1 MVYYRWP
8 FKQIIEG
15 LMATITPFYRSAN
28 KDFTLVNGDCV
39 SVLEAFDFKFDMIF
53 ADPPYFLSNGGIS
66 VSSGKVVC
74 VDKGEWDKAPSAEYI
89 DEFNRR
95 WLSACKDKLKDNG
108 TIWISGTHHNIF
120 SVADQLSELGFKI
133 LNVVT
138 WNKTDP
144 PDNVSHRVFKH
155 SAEYII
161 WAKKSKRA
169 QHRYN
174 YELMRQLND
183 GKQMTDVWRM
193 PAVAKWEKSCGKHP
207 TQKPL
212 SLLAR
217 ISMASTKEDDWVL
230 DPFNGSGTT
239 GVAASLLGRKF
250 LGIDMERSY
259 LELASMRREE
269 LENEEVR
276 QAYKEMVLVDFNGAI
291 QAEKPHHVLVGR
303 ICSEEQWEWFEK
315 SHTYTLP
322 ISKILSMPKLLGAEY
337 VLAFLGKDSKRAQLC
352 RISSVKPQVKTREQV
367 TEMASHTSD
376 YKPTRDRTYWL
387 IHLEKPLDELKGKVF
402 NKSLLLNMQEQRG
415 AYWIK
420 KYEEAI
426 KAFK

>member
-1 MVYYRWP
+1 
-8 FKQIIEG
+8 
-15 LMATITPFYRSAN
+15 MATITPFYRSAN

-74 VDKGEWDKAPSAEYI
+74 VDKGGWDKAPSADYI

-95 WLSACKDKLKDNG
+95 WLTACKDKLKDNG

-212 SLLAR
+212 SLLSR
-217 ISMASTKEDDWVL
+217 IIMASTKEGDWVL

-239 GVAASLLGRKF
+239 GVAASLLGRKY
-250 LGIDMERSY
+250 LGVDMDPGY
-259 LELASMRREE
+259 LELASKRREE

-291 QAEKPHHVLVGR
+291 QAEQPHHVLVGR
-303 ICSEEQWEWFEK
+303 IGSEKQWEWFEK

-367 TEMASHTSD
+367 EEMASHTSD
-376 YKPTRDRTYWL
+376 YKPTRDKTYWL

-426 KAFK
+426 KAFE

>member
-1 MVYYRWP
+1 MS
-8 FKQIIEG
+8 
-15 LMATITPFYRSAN
+15 TITPYYRSTN
-28 KDFTLVNGDCV
+28 KDFTLVEGDCV

-74 VDKGEWDKAPSAEYI
+74 VDKGKWDKAPSQEFI
-89 DEFNRR
+89 DEFNYR
-95 WLSACKDKLKDNG
+95 WLTVCKDKLKDNG

-183 GKQMTDVWRM
+183 GKQMTDVWRI

-217 ISMASTKEDDWVL
+217 IIMASTKEGDWVL

-250 LGIDMERSY
+250 LGIDMEESY
-259 LELASMRREE
+259 LELASKRRWTS
-269 LENEEVR
+269 
-276 QAYKEMVLVDFNGAI
+276 MVPF
-291 QAEKPHHVLVGR
+291 KPNNL
-303 ICSEEQWEWFEK
+303 IMC
-315 SHTYTLP
+315 
-322 ISKILSMPKLLGAEY
+322 LLAG
-337 VLAFLGKDSKRAQLC
+337 
-352 RISSVKPQVKTREQV
+352 
-367 TEMASHTSD
+367 
-376 YKPTRDRTYWL
+376 
-387 IHLEKPLDELKGKVF
+387 
-402 NKSLLLNMQEQRG
+402 
-415 AYWIK
+415 
-420 KYEEAI
+420 
-426 KAFK
+426 

>member
-1 MVYYRWP
+1 MV
-8 FKQIIEG
+8 KVE
-15 LMATITPFYRSAN
+15 TFYKSQN

-39 SVLEAFDFKFDMIF
+39 SVLESFDFKFDMIF

-66 VSSGKVVC
+66 VSRGKVVC

-95 WLSACKDKLKDNG
+95 WLTACKDKLKENG

-212 SLLAR
+212 SLLSR
-217 ISMASTKEDDWVL
+217 IIMASTKEGDWVL

-239 GVAASLLGRKF
+239 GIAASLLGRKY
-250 LGIDMERSY
+250 LGIDMDSGY
-259 LELASMRREE
+259 LELASKRREE

-291 QAEKPHHVLVGR
+291 QAEQPHHVLVGR
-303 ICSEEQWEWFEK
+303 IGSEEQWEWFEK
-315 SHTYTLP
+315 AHTYILP

-337 VLAFLGKDSKRAQLC
+337 VLAFLGKDPKRAQLC

-387 IHLEKPLDELKGKVF
+387 IHLEKPICELNGKVF
-402 NKSLLLNMQEQRG
+402 NKSLLLNRQEERG

-420 KYEEAI
+420 KYEDVIEA
-426 KAFK
+426 FE

>member
-1 MVYYRWP
+1 
-8 FKQIIEG
+8 
-15 LMATITPFYRSAN
+15 MATITPFYRSAN

-74 VDKGEWDKAPSAEYI
+74 VDKGGWDKAPSAEYI

-95 WLSACKDKLKDNG
+95 WLTACKDKLKDNG

-212 SLLAR
+212 SLLSR
-217 ISMASTKEDDWVL
+217 IIMASTKEGDWVL

-239 GVAASLLGRKF
+239 GVAASLLGRKY
-250 LGIDMERSY
+250 LGIDMDSGY
-259 LELASMRREE
+259 LELASKRREE

-291 QAEKPHHVLVGR
+291 QAEQPHHVLVGR
-303 ICSEEQWEWFEK
+303 IGSEEQWEWFEK
-315 SHTYTLP
+315 AHTYILP
-322 ISKILSMPKLLGAEY
+322 ISKILSMPKLLGVEY
-337 VLAFLGKDSKRAQLC
+337 VLAFLGKDPKRAQLC

-387 IHLEKPLDELKGKVF
+387 IHLEKPICELNGKVF
-402 NKSLLLNMQEQRG
+402 NKSLLLNRQEERG

-420 KYEEAI
+420 KYEDVIEA
-426 KAFK
+426 FE

>member
-1 MVYYRWP
+1 MSLIV
-8 FKQIIEG
+8 
-15 LMATITPFYRSAN
+15 PFYKSPN

-39 SVLEAFDFKFDMIF
+39 SVLESFDFKFDMIF

-66 VSSGKVVC
+66 VQSGKVVC
-74 VDKGEWDKAPSAEYI
+74 VDKGNWDKAPSAEFI
-89 DEFNRR
+89 DEFNRK
-95 WLSACKDKLKDNG
+95 WLAVCKEKLKDNG

-212 SLLAR
+212 SLLVR
-217 ISMASTKEDDWVL
+217 IIMASTKEGDWVL

-239 GVAASLLGRKF
+239 GVAASLLDRKF
-250 LGIDMERSY
+250 LGIDMEKAY
-259 LELASMRREE
+259 LELASKRREE

-291 QAEKPHHVLVGR
+291 QAEQPHHVLVGR
-303 ICSEEQWEWFEK
+303 IGSEEQWEWFEK
-315 SHTYTLP
+315 SHNYTLP

-352 RISSVKPQVKTREQV
+352 RISSVKPQMKTCEQV
-367 TEMASHTSD
+367 MEMASHTSD

-420 KYEEAI
+420 KYEEVI
-426 KAFK
+426 KAFE

>member
-1 MVYYRWP
+1 
-8 FKQIIEG
+8 
-15 LMATITPFYRSAN
+15 MATITPFYRSAN

-74 VDKGEWDKAPSAEYI
+74 VDKGGWDKAPTAEYI

-212 SLLAR
+212 SLLSR
-217 ISMASTKEDDWVL
+217 IIMASTKEGDWVL

-239 GVAASLLGRKF
+239 GVAASLLGRKY
-250 LGIDMERSY
+250 LGIDMDSGY
-259 LELASMRREE
+259 LELASKRREE

-291 QAEKPHHVLVGR
+291 QAEQPHHVLVGR
-303 ICSEEQWEWFEK
+303 IGSEEQWEWFEK
-315 SHTYTLP
+315 AHTYILP
-322 ISKILSMPKLLGAEY
+322 ISKILSMPKLLGVEY
-337 VLAFLGKDSKRAQLC
+337 VLAFLGKDPKRAQLC

-387 IHLEKPLDELKGKVF
+387 IHLEKPICELNGKVF
-402 NKSLLLNMQEQRG
+402 NKSLLLNRQEERG

-420 KYEEAI
+420 KYEDVIEA
-426 KAFK
+426 FE

>member
-1 MVYYRWP
+1 MNCIKINYKSR
-8 FKQIIEG
+8 
-15 LMATITPFYRSAN
+15 N
-28 KDFTLVNGDCV
+28 KDFTLVYGDCV

-74 VDKGEWDKAPSAEYI
+74 VDKGGWDKAPSAEYI
-89 DEFNRR
+89 DEYNHR
-95 WLSACKDKLKDNG
+95 WLTVCKDKLKDNG

-212 SLLAR
+212 SLLSR
-217 ISMASTKEDDWVL
+217 IIMASTKEGDWVL

-239 GVAASLLGRKF
+239 GVAASLLGRRY
-250 LGIDMERSY
+250 LGIDMDLRY
-259 LELASMRREE
+259 LEIASKRREE
-269 LENEEVR
+269 LENEEIR

-291 QAEKPHHVLVGR
+291 QAEQPHHVLVGR
-303 ICSEEQWEWFEK
+303 IGSEEQWEWFEK
-315 SHTYTLP
+315 SHNYTLP

-337 VLAFLGKDSKRAQLC
+337 VLAFLGKDSKRAHLC
-352 RISSVKPQVKTREQV
+352 RISSVKPQVKTCEQV

-420 KYEEAI
+420 KYEEVI
-426 KAFK
+426 KAFE

>member
-1 MVYYRWP
+1 MS
-8 FKQIIEG
+8 
-15 LMATITPFYRSAN
+15 TITPFYRSAN

-66 VSSGKVVC
+66 VSRGKVVC

-95 WLSACKDKLKDNG
+95 WLTACKDKLKDNG

-144 PDNVSHRVFKH
+144 PDNISHRVFKH

-161 WAKKSKRA
+161 WAKKSKWA

-212 SLLAR
+212 SLLSR
-217 ISMASTKEDDWVL
+217 IIMASTKEGDWVL

-239 GVAASLLGRKF
+239 GVAASLLGRKY
-250 LGIDMERSY
+250 LGVDMDLGY
-259 LELASMRREE
+259 LELASKRREE

-276 QAYKEMVLVDFNGAI
+276 LAYKEMVLVDFNGAI
-291 QAEKPHHVLVGR
+291 QTEQPHHVLVGR
-303 ICSEEQWEWFEK
+303 VGSEKQWEWFEK
-315 SHTYTLP
+315 SHIYTLP
-322 ISKILSMPKLLGAEY
+322 ISKVLSMPKLLGAEY
-337 VLAFLGKDSKRAQLC
+337 VLAFLGKGTKKAQLC

-367 TEMASHTSD
+367 EEMASHTSE

-402 NKSLLLNMQEQRG
+402 NKSHLLNIQEQRG

-420 KYEEAI
+420 KYEEVV
-426 KAFK
+426 KAFE

>member
-1 MVYYRWP
+1 
-8 FKQIIEG
+8 
-15 LMATITPFYRSAN
+15 MASITPFYKSAN
-28 KDFTLVNGDCV
+28 RDFTLVEGDCV
-39 SVLEAFDFKFDMIF
+39 SLLESFDFKFDMIF

-66 VSSGKVVC
+66 VSNGKVVC
-74 VDKGEWDKAPSAEYI
+74 VDKGNWDKAPTAEYI
-89 DEFNRR
+89 NEFNHK
-95 WLSACKDKLKDNG
+95 WLSVCKDKLKDNG

-120 SVADQLSELGFKI
+120 SVADQLSDLGFKI

-144 PDNVSHRVFKH
+144 PDNISHRVFKH

-212 SLLAR
+212 SLLSR
-217 ISMASTKEDDWVL
+217 IIMASTKEGEWIL

-250 LGIDMERSY
+250 LGIDMDSSY
-259 LELASMRREE
+259 LEVASKRREE
-269 LENEEVR
+269 LENGEVR

-291 QAEKPHHVLVGR
+291 QAEQPHHVLVGR
-303 ICSEEQWEWFEK
+303 IGSEEQWGWFEK
-315 SHTYTLP
+315 SHTYILP

-337 VLAFLGKDSKRAQLC
+337 VLAFLGKNSKKAQLC

-367 TEMASHTSD
+367 TEMASHISD
-376 YKPTRDRTYWL
+376 YKPTRDNTYWL
-387 IHLEKPLDELKGKVF
+387 IHLEKPLDEIRGKVF
-402 NKSLLLNMQEQRG
+402 NKSLLLNLQEERG

-420 KYEEAI
+420 KFEEVI
-426 KAFK
+426 KAFE

>member
-1 MVYYRWP
+1 
-8 FKQIIEG
+8 
-15 LMATITPFYRSAN
+15 
-28 KDFTLVNGDCV
+28 
-39 SVLEAFDFKFDMIF
+39 
-53 ADPPYFLSNGGIS
+53 
-66 VSSGKVVC
+66 
-74 VDKGEWDKAPSAEYI
+74 
-89 DEFNRR
+89 
-95 WLSACKDKLKDNG
+95 
-108 TIWISGTHHNIF
+108 
-120 SVADQLSELGFKI
+120 VADQLSELGFKI

-144 PDNVSHRVFKH
+144 PANVSHRVFKH
-155 SAEYII
+155 SAQYII

-212 SLLAR
+212 SLLSR
-217 ISMASTKEDDWVL
+217 IVMASTKEGDWVL

-239 GVAASLLGRKF
+239 GVAASLLGRKY
-250 LGIDMERSY
+250 LGIDMDSGF
-259 LELASMRREE
+259 LELASKRREE
-269 LENEEVR
+269 LENEEIR

-291 QAEKPHHVLVGR
+291 QAEQPHHVLVGR
-303 ICSEEQWEWFEK
+303 IGSEEQWEWFEK
-315 SHTYTLP
+315 THTYTLP

-367 TEMASHTSD
+367 EEMASHTSD

-387 IHLEKPLDELKGKVF
+387 IHLEKPLDEIKGKVF
-402 NKSLLLNMQEQRG
+402 NKSLLLDKQEQRG

-420 KYEEAI
+420 KYEEVI
-426 KAFK
+426 KAFE

>member
-1 MVYYRWP
+1 
-8 FKQIIEG
+8 
-15 LMATITPFYRSAN
+15 MATITPFYRSAN

-39 SVLEAFDFKFDMIF
+39 SVLESFDFKFDMIF

-74 VDKGEWDKAPSAEYI
+74 VDKGGWDKAPSADYI

-95 WLSACKDKLKDNG
+95 WLTVCKDKLKDNG

-212 SLLAR
+212 SLLSR
-217 ISMASTKEDDWVL
+217 IVMASTKEGDWVL

-239 GVAASLLGRKF
+239 GVAASLLGRKY
-250 LGIDMERSY
+250 LGIDMDSGF
-259 LELASMRREE
+259 LELASKRREE

-291 QAEKPHHVLVGR
+291 QAEQPHHVLVGR
-303 ICSEEQWEWFEK
+303 IGSEEQWEWFEK
-315 SHTYTLP
+315 AHTYILP

-337 VLAFLGKDSKRAQLC
+337 VLAFLGKDPKRAQLC

-387 IHLEKPLDELKGKVF
+387 IHLEKPICELNGKVF
-402 NKSLLLNMQEQRG
+402 NKSLLLNRQEERG

-420 KYEEAI
+420 KYEDVIEA
-426 KAFK
+426 FE

>member
-1 MVYYRWP
+1 MNCIKINYKSR
-8 FKQIIEG
+8 
-15 LMATITPFYRSAN
+15 N
-28 KDFTLVNGDCV
+28 KDFTLVYGDCV

-74 VDKGEWDKAPSAEYI
+74 VDKGGWDKAPSAEYI
-89 DEFNRR
+89 DEYNHR
-95 WLSACKDKLKDNG
+95 WLTVCKDKLKDNG

-212 SLLAR
+212 SLLSR
-217 ISMASTKEDDWVL
+217 IIMASTKEGDWVL

-239 GVAASLLGRKF
+239 GVAASLLGRRY
-250 LGIDMERSY
+250 LGIDMDLRY
-259 LELASMRREE
+259 LEIASKRREE
-269 LENEEVR
+269 LENEEIR

-291 QAEKPHHVLVGR
+291 QAEQPHHVLVGR
-303 ICSEEQWEWFEK
+303 IGSEEQWEWFEK
-315 SHTYTLP
+315 SHNYTLP
-322 ISKILSMPKLLGAEY
+322 ISKIMSMPKLLGAEY
-337 VLAFLGKDSKRAQLC
+337 VLAFLGKDSKRAHLC
-352 RISSVKPQVKTREQV
+352 RISSVKPQVKTCEQV

-420 KYEEAI
+420 KYEEVI
-426 KAFK
+426 KAFE

>member
-1 MVYYRWP
+1 
-8 FKQIIEG
+8 
-15 LMATITPFYRSAN
+15 MATITPFYRSAN
-28 KDFTLVNGDCV
+28 QDFTLVNGDCV
-39 SVLEAFDFKFDMIF
+39 SVLESFDFKFDMIF

-74 VDKGEWDKAPSAEYI
+74 VDKGGWDRAPSADYI

-95 WLSACKDKLKDNG
+95 WLTVCKDKLKDNG

-212 SLLAR
+212 SLLSR
-217 ISMASTKEDDWVL
+217 IIMASTKEGDWVL

-239 GVAASLLGRKF
+239 GVAASLLGRKY
-250 LGIDMERSY
+250 LGIDMDSGF
-259 LELASMRREE
+259 LELASKRREE

-291 QAEKPHHVLVGR
+291 QAEQPHHVLVGR
-303 ICSEEQWEWFEK
+303 IGSEEQWEWFEK
-315 SHTYTLP
+315 AHTYILP

-337 VLAFLGKDSKRAQLC
+337 VLAFLGKDPKRAQLC

-387 IHLEKPLDELKGKVF
+387 IHLEKPICELNGKVF
-402 NKSLLLNMQEQRG
+402 NKSLLLNRQEERG

-420 KYEEAI
+420 KYEDVIEA
-426 KAFK
+426 FE

>member
-1 MVYYRWP
+1 
-8 FKQIIEG
+8 
-15 LMATITPFYRSAN
+15 MATITPFYRSAN

-39 SVLEAFDFKFDMIF
+39 SVLDAFDFKFDMIF

-74 VDKGEWDKAPSAEYI
+74 VDKGGWDRAPSADYI

-95 WLSACKDKLKDNG
+95 WLTVCKDKLKDNG

-212 SLLAR
+212 SLLSR
-217 ISMASTKEDDWVL
+217 IIMASTKEGDWVL

-239 GVAASLLGRKF
+239 GVAASLLGRKY
-250 LGIDMERSY
+250 LGIDMDSGF
-259 LELASMRREE
+259 LELASKRREE

-291 QAEKPHHVLVGR
+291 QAEQPHHVLVGR
-303 ICSEEQWEWFEK
+303 IGSEEQWEWFEK
-315 SHTYTLP
+315 AHTYILP

-337 VLAFLGKDSKRAQLC
+337 VLAFLGKDPKRAQLC

-387 IHLEKPLDELKGKVF
+387 IHLEKPICELNGKVF
-402 NKSLLLNMQEQRG
+402 TKSLLLNRQEERG

-420 KYEEAI
+420 KYEDVIEA
-426 KAFK
+426 FE

>member
-1 MVYYRWP
+1 MS
-8 FKQIIEG
+8 
-15 LMATITPFYRSAN
+15 TITPYYRSPN

-39 SVLEAFDFKFDMIF
+39 SVLESFDFKFDMIF

-66 VSSGKVVC
+66 VQSGKVVC
-74 VDKGEWDKAPSAEYI
+74 VDKGNWDKAPSAEFI
-89 DEFNRR
+89 DEFNRK
-95 WLSACKDKLKDNG
+95 WLAVCKEKLKDNG

-212 SLLAR
+212 SLLVR
-217 ISMASTKEDDWVL
+217 IIMASTKEGDWVL

-239 GVAASLLGRKF
+239 GVAASLLDRKF
-250 LGIDMERSY
+250 LGIDMEKAY
-259 LELASMRREE
+259 LELASKRREE

-276 QAYKEMVLVDFNGAI
+276 QAYKEMVSVDFNGAI
-291 QAEKPHHVLVGR
+291 QAEQPHHVLVGR
-303 ICSEEQWEWFEK
+303 IGSEEQWEWFEK
-315 SHTYTLP
+315 SHNYTLP

-352 RISSVKPQVKTREQV
+352 RISSVKPQMKTCEQV
-367 TEMASHTSD
+367 MEMASHTSD

-420 KYEEAI
+420 KYEEVI
-426 KAFK
+426 KAFE

>member
-1 MVYYRWP
+1 MR
-8 FKQIIEG
+8 
-15 LMATITPFYRSAN
+15 N
-28 KDFTLVNGDCV
+28 KISPIYKSSNNDFTLVIGDCV
-39 SVLEAFDFKFDMIF
+39 SILESFNFKFDMIF

-74 VDKGEWDKAPSAEYI
+74 VDKGNWDKAPSQGYI
-89 DEFNRR
+89 DEFNYK
-95 WLSACKDKLKDNG
+95 WLSACKDKLKDDG

-120 SVADQLSELGFKI
+120 SVAAQLSDLGFKI

-144 PDNVSHRVFKH
+144 PDNISHRVFKH

-169 QHRYN
+169 YHRYN

-183 GKQMTDVWRM
+183 GRQMTDVWRM

-217 ISMASTKEDDWVL
+217 IIMASTKEGDWIL

-239 GVAASLLGRKF
+239 GVAASLLGRRY
-250 LGIDMERSY
+250 LGIDMDKSY
-259 LELASMRREE
+259 LELASKRREE
-269 LENEEVR
+269 LENADVR

-303 ICSEEQWEWFEK
+303 IGSEEQWEWFEK
-315 SHTYTLP
+315 THTYILP
-322 ISKILSMPKLLGAEY
+322 ISKILSMPKLLGTEY
-337 VLAFLGKDSKRAQLC
+337 VLAFLGKDSKKAQLC
-352 RISSVKPQVKTREQV
+352 RISSLKPQVKTREQV
-367 TEMASHTSD
+367 AEMASHTSD
-376 YKPTRDRTYWL
+376 YKPTRDNTYWL
-387 IHLEKPLDELKGKVF
+387 IHLEKPLEETKDKVF
-402 NKSLLLNMQEQRG
+402 NKSLLLSINEQRG

-420 KYEEAI
+420 KYEEVI
-426 KAFK
+426 KAFE

>member
-1 MVYYRWP
+1 MNCIKINYKSRHT
-8 FKQIIEG
+8 
-15 LMATITPFYRSAN
+15 A
-28 KDFTLVNGDCV
+28 FTLVNGDCV
-39 SVLEAFDFKFDMIF
+39 SVLESFDFKFDMIF

-95 WLSACKDKLKDNG
+95 WLTACKDKLEDNG

-133 LNVVT
+133 LNVIT

-144 PDNVSHRVFKH
+144 PDNVSRRVFKH

-161 WAKKSKRA
+161 WAKISKRS

-212 SLLAR
+212 SLLSR
-217 ISMASTKEDDWVL
+217 IIMASTKEGDWVL
-230 DPFNGSGTT
+230 DPFCGSGTT
-239 GVAASLLGRKF
+239 GIAASLLGRKF
-250 LGIDMERSY
+250 LGIDMDLTF
-259 LELASMRREE
+259 LELASRRREE
-269 LENEEVR
+269 IENQDVR

-303 ICSEEQWEWFEK
+303 IGSDEQWKWFEK
-315 SHTYTLP
+315 THTYILP

-337 VLAFLGKDSKRAQLC
+337 VLAFLGKDSQKAQLC
-352 RISSVKPQVKTREQV
+352 RISSLKPQVKTREQV
-367 TEMASHTSD
+367 AEMASHTSA
-376 YKPTRDRTYWL
+376 YRPKRDNTYWL
-387 IHLEKPLDELKGKVF
+387 IHLEKPLDEIKGKVF
-402 NKSLLLNMQEQRG
+402 DKSLLLNTQEERG

-420 KYEEAI
+420 KYEDVI
-426 KAFK
+426 KSFKNI

>member
-1 MVYYRWP
+1 MNCIKINYKSR
-8 FKQIIEG
+8 
-15 LMATITPFYRSAN
+15 N
-28 KDFTLVNGDCV
+28 KDFTLVYGDCV

-74 VDKGEWDKAPSAEYI
+74 VDKGGWDKAPSAEYI
-89 DEFNRR
+89 DEYNHR
-95 WLSACKDKLKDNG
+95 WLTVCKDKLKDNG

-174 YELMRQLND
+174 YELMRQMND

-212 SLLAR
+212 SLLSR
-217 ISMASTKEDDWVL
+217 IIMASTKEGDWVL

-239 GVAASLLGRKF
+239 GVAASLLGRRY
-250 LGIDMERSY
+250 LGIDMDLRY
-259 LELASMRREE
+259 LEIASKRREE
-269 LENEEVR
+269 LENEEIR

-291 QAEKPHHVLVGR
+291 QAEQPHHVLVGR
-303 ICSEEQWEWFEK
+303 IGSEEQWEWFEK
-315 SHTYTLP
+315 SHNYTLP
-322 ISKILSMPKLLGAEY
+322 ISKIMSMPKLLGAEY
-337 VLAFLGKDSKRAQLC
+337 VLAFLGKDSKRAHLC
-352 RISSVKPQVKTREQV
+352 RISSVKPQVKTCEQV

-420 KYEEAI
+420 KYEEVI
-426 KAFK
+426 KAFE

>member
-1 MVYYRWP
+1 MNCIKINYKSR
-8 FKQIIEG
+8 
-15 LMATITPFYRSAN
+15 N
-28 KDFTLVNGDCV
+28 KDFTLVYGDCV

-74 VDKGEWDKAPSAEYI
+74 VDKGGWDKAPSAEYI

-95 WLSACKDKLKDNG
+95 WLTACKDKLKDNG
-108 TIWISGTHHNIF
+108 TIWISGTYHNIF

-212 SLLAR
+212 SLLSR
-217 ISMASTKEDDWVL
+217 IIMASTKEGDWVL

-239 GVAASLLGRKF
+239 GVAASLLGRRY
-250 LGIDMERSY
+250 LGIDMDLRY
-259 LELASMRREE
+259 LEIASKRREE
-269 LENEEVR
+269 LENEEIR

-291 QAEKPHHVLVGR
+291 QAEQPHHVLVGR
-303 ICSEEQWEWFEK
+303 IGSEEQWEWFEK
-315 SHTYTLP
+315 SHNYTLP
-322 ISKILSMPKLLGAEY
+322 ISKIMSMPKLLGAEY
-337 VLAFLGKDSKRAQLC
+337 VLAFLGKDSKRAHLC
-352 RISSVKPQVKTREQV
+352 RISSVKPQVKTCEQV

-387 IHLEKPLDELKGKVF
+387 IHLGKPLDELKGKVF

-420 KYEEAI
+420 KYEEVI
-426 KAFK
+426 KAFE

>member
-1 MVYYRWP
+1 MAS
-8 FKQIIEG
+8 II
-15 LMATITPFYRSAN
+15 PFYHSSN
-28 KDFTLVNGDCV
+28 KDFTLVNGNCV

-74 VDKGEWDKAPSAEYI
+74 VDKGGWDKAPSAEYI

-95 WLSACKDKLKDNG
+95 WLTACKDKLKDNG

-144 PDNVSHRVFKH
+144 PDNISHRVFKH

-217 ISMASTKEDDWVL
+217 IIMASTKEGDWVL

-239 GVAASLLGRKF
+239 GVAASLLDRKF
-250 LGIDMERSY
+250 LGIDMEKAY
-259 LELASMRREE
+259 LELASKRREE

-291 QAEKPHHVLVGR
+291 QAEQPHHVLVGR
-303 ICSEEQWEWFEK
+303 IGSEEQWEWFEK
-315 SHTYTLP
+315 SHNYTLP

-367 TEMASHTSD
+367 EEMASHTSM
-376 YKPTRDRTYWL
+376 YKPARDKTYWL
-387 IHLEKPLDELKGKVF
+387 LHLEKPLDEIKGKVF

-420 KYEEAI
+420 KYEEVI
-426 KAFK
+426 KAFE

>member
-1 MVYYRWP
+1 
-8 FKQIIEG
+8 
-15 LMATITPFYRSAN
+15 MASITPFYKSAN
-28 KDFTLVNGDCV
+28 RDFTLVEGDCV
-39 SVLEAFDFKFDMIF
+39 SLLESFDFKFDMIF

-66 VSSGKVVC
+66 VSNGKVVC
-74 VDKGEWDKAPSAEYI
+74 VDKGNWDKAPTAEYI
-89 DEFNRR
+89 NEFNHK
-95 WLSACKDKLKDNG
+95 WLSVCKDKLKDNG

-120 SVADQLSELGFKI
+120 SVADQLSVLGFKI

-144 PDNVSHRVFKH
+144 PDNISHRVFKH

-212 SLLAR
+212 SLLSR
-217 ISMASTKEDDWVL
+217 IIMASTKEGEWIL

-250 LGIDMERSY
+250 LGIDMDSSY
-259 LELASMRREE
+259 LELASKRREE
-269 LENEEVR
+269 LENGEVR

-291 QAEKPHHVLVGR
+291 QAEQPHHVLVGR
-303 ICSEEQWEWFEK
+303 IGSEEQWGWFEK
-315 SHTYTLP
+315 SHTYILP

-337 VLAFLGKDSKRAQLC
+337 VLAFLGKNSKKAQLC

-367 TEMASHTSD
+367 TEMASHISD
-376 YKPTRDRTYWL
+376 YKPTRDNTYWL
-387 IHLEKPLDELKGKVF
+387 IHLEKPLDEIRGKVF
-402 NKSLLLNMQEQRG
+402 NKSLLLNLQEERG

-420 KYEEAI
+420 KFEEVI
-426 KAFK
+426 KAFE

>member
-1 MVYYRWP
+1 
-8 FKQIIEG
+8 
-15 LMATITPFYRSAN
+15 MASITPFYKSAN
-28 KDFTLVNGDCV
+28 RDFTLVEGDCV
-39 SVLEAFDFKFDMIF
+39 SLLESFDFKFDMIF

-66 VSSGKVVC
+66 VSNGKVVC
-74 VDKGEWDKAPSAEYI
+74 VDKGNWDKAPTAEYI
-89 DEFNRR
+89 NEFNHK
-95 WLSACKDKLKDNG
+95 WLSVCKDKLKDNG

-120 SVADQLSELGFKI
+120 SVADQLSDLGFKI

-144 PDNVSHRVFKH
+144 PDNISHRVFKH

-212 SLLAR
+212 SLLSR
-217 ISMASTKEDDWVL
+217 IIMASTKEGEWIL

-250 LGIDMERSY
+250 LGIDMDSSY
-259 LELASMRREE
+259 LELASKRREE
-269 LENEEVR
+269 LENGEVR

-291 QAEKPHHVLVGR
+291 QAEQPHHVLVGR
-303 ICSEEQWEWFEK
+303 IGSEEQWGWFEK
-315 SHTYTLP
+315 SHTYILP

-337 VLAFLGKDSKRAQLC
+337 VLAFLGKNSKKAQLC

-367 TEMASHTSD
+367 TEMASHISD
-376 YKPTRDRTYWL
+376 YKPTRDNTYWL
-387 IHLEKPLDELKGKVF
+387 IHLEKPLDEIRGKVF
-402 NKSLLLNMQEQRG
+402 NKSLLLNLQEERG

-420 KYEEAI
+420 KFEEVI
-426 KAFK
+426 KAFE

>member
-1 MVYYRWP
+1 MSSI
-8 FKQIIEG
+8 K
-15 LMATITPFYRSAN
+15 PFYRSTN
-28 KDFTLVNGDCV
+28 KDFTLVEGDCV

-74 VDKGEWDKAPSAEYI
+74 VDKGKWDKAPSPEFI
-89 DEFNRR
+89 DEFNHK

-217 ISMASTKEDDWVL
+217 IIMASTKEGSPEQQYVSSDCFSWECQKSNIL
-230 DPFNGSGTT
+230 FN
-239 GVAASLLGRKF
+239 ASILTVILKYMDSNPYSF
-250 LGIDMERSY
+250 SSNSITSY
-259 LELASMRREE
+259 
-269 LENEEVR
+269 
-276 QAYKEMVLVDFNGAI
+276 D
-291 QAEKPHHVLVGR
+291 
-303 ICSEEQWEWFEK
+303 
-315 SHTYTLP
+315 
-322 ISKILSMPKLLGAEY
+322 
-337 VLAFLGKDSKRAQLC
+337 
-352 RISSVKPQVKTREQV
+352 
-367 TEMASHTSD
+367 
-376 YKPTRDRTYWL
+376 
-387 IHLEKPLDELKGKVF
+387 
-402 NKSLLLNMQEQRG
+402 
-415 AYWIK
+415 
-420 KYEEAI
+420 
-426 KAFK
+426 

>member
-1 MVYYRWP
+1 MIV
-8 FKQIIEG
+8 
-15 LMATITPFYRSAN
+15 PFYKSAN

-212 SLLAR
+212 SLLSR
-217 ISMASTKEDDWVL
+217 IVMASTKEGDWVL

-239 GVAASLLGRKF
+239 GIAASLLGRKY
-250 LGIDMERSY
+250 LGIDMNLKY
-259 LELASMRREE
+259 LELALKRREE

-303 ICSEEQWEWFEK
+303 IGSEEQWEWFEK
-315 SHTYTLP
+315 SHNYTLP
-322 ISKILSMPKLLGAEY
+322 ISKIMSMPKLLGAEY
-337 VLAFLGKDSKRAQLC
+337 VLAFLGKDSKRAHLC
-352 RISSVKPQVKTREQV
+352 RISSVKPQVKTCEQV

-420 KYEEAI
+420 KYEEVI
-426 KAFK
+426 KAFE

>member
-169 QHRYN
+169 QHRYIRIDAPI
-174 YELMRQLND
+174 ERWQTDD
-183 GKQMTDVWRM
+183 GC
-193 PAVAKWEKSCGKHP
+193 VAY
-207 TQKPL
+207 
-212 SLLAR
+212 A
-217 ISMASTKEDDWVL
+217 
-230 DPFNGSGTT
+230 GSGEM
-239 GVAASLLGRKF
+239 GEVMWQAS
-250 LGIDMERSY
+250 
-259 LELASMRREE
+259 
-269 LENEEVR
+269 
-276 QAYKEMVLVDFNGAI
+276 
-291 QAEKPHHVLVGR
+291 
-303 ICSEEQWEWFEK
+303 CSETIELIVTHCHGFYK
-315 SHTYTLP
+315 GRR
-322 ISKILSMPKLLGAEY
+322 LG
-337 VLAFLGKDSKRAQLC
+337 SR
-352 RISSVKPQVKTREQV
+352 
-367 TEMASHTSD
+367 
-376 YKPTRDRTYWL
+376 
-387 IHLEKPLDELKGKVF
+387 PL
-402 NKSLLLNMQEQRG
+402 
-415 AYWIK
+415 
-420 KYEEAI
+420 
-426 KAFK
+426 

>member
-1 MVYYRWP
+1 
-8 FKQIIEG
+8 
-15 LMATITPFYRSAN
+15 MATITPFYRSAN

-39 SVLEAFDFKFDMIF
+39 SVLESFEFKFDMIF

-74 VDKGEWDKAPSAEYI
+74 VDKGGWDKAPSAEYI

-95 WLSACKDKLKDNG
+95 WLTACKDKLKDNG

-212 SLLAR
+212 SLLSR
-217 ISMASTKEDDWVL
+217 IIMASTKEGDWVL

-239 GVAASLLGRKF
+239 GIAASLLGRKY
-250 LGIDMERSY
+250 LGIDMDLGY
-259 LELASMRREE
+259 LELASKRREE

-291 QAEKPHHVLVGR
+291 QAEQPHHVLVGR
-303 ICSEEQWEWFEK
+303 IGSEEQWEWFEK
-315 SHTYTLP
+315 AHTYILP

-337 VLAFLGKDSKRAQLC
+337 VLAFLGKDPKRAQLC

-387 IHLEKPLDELKGKVF
+387 IHLEKPICELNGKVF
-402 NKSLLLNMQEQRG
+402 NKSLLLNRQEERG

-420 KYEEAI
+420 KYEDVIEA
-426 KAFK
+426 FE

>member
-1 MVYYRWP
+1 MS
-8 FKQIIEG
+8 E
-15 LMATITPFYRSAN
+15 ITPFYKSPN
-28 KDFTLVNGDCV
+28 KDFTLIEGDCM
-39 SVLEAFDFKFDMIF
+39 SILEAFDFKFDMIF

-74 VDKGEWDKAPSAEYI
+74 VDKENWDKAPSEEYI
-89 DEFNRR
+89 DEFNHQ
-95 WLSACKDKLKDNG
+95 WLTACKDKLKDNG

-217 ISMASTKEDDWVL
+217 IIMASTKEGDWVL

-250 LGIDMERSY
+250 LGIDMEKSY
-259 LELASMRREE
+259 LEIASKRREE

-291 QAEKPHHVLVGR
+291 QAEQPHHVLVGR
-303 ICSEEQWEWFEK
+303 IGSEEQWKWFEK

-352 RISSVKPQVKTREQV
+352 RISSIKPQVKTREQV
-367 TEMASHTSD
+367 TEMASHTSE
-376 YKPTRDRTYWL
+376 YKPTRDKTYWL
-387 IHLEKPLDELKGKVF
+387 LHLEKSLDEIKGKVF
-402 NKSLLLNMQEQRG
+402 NKSLLLNHQEERG

-420 KYEEAI
+420 KYEEVI
-426 KAFK
+426 KAFE

>member
-1 MVYYRWP
+1 MS
-8 FKQIIEG
+8 E
-15 LMATITPFYRSAN
+15 ITPFYKSPN
-28 KDFTLVNGDCV
+28 KDFTLVEGDCV
-39 SVLEAFDFKFDMIF
+39 SVLESFDFKFDMIF

-66 VSSGKVVC
+66 VSNGKVVC
-74 VDKGEWDKAPSAEYI
+74 VDKGCWDKAPSAEYI
-89 DEFNRR
+89 DEFNHR
-95 WLSACKDKLKDNG
+95 WLTACKDKLKDNG

-120 SVADQLSELGFKI
+120 SVVDQLSELGFKI

-144 PDNVSHRVFKH
+144 PDNMSHRVFKH

-174 YELMRQLND
+174 YELMRQLNG

-217 ISMASTKEDDWVL
+217 IIMASTKEGDWVL

-250 LGIDMERSY
+250 LGIDMEKSY
-259 LELASMRREE
+259 LEIASKRREE

-291 QAEKPHHVLVGR
+291 QAEQPHHVLIGR
-303 ICSEEQWEWFEK
+303 IGSEEQWKWFEK
-315 SHTYTLP
+315 SHTYILP

-337 VLAFLGKDSKRAQLC
+337 VLAFLGKGDWHDTVDS
-352 RISSVKPQVKTREQV
+352 I
-367 TEMASHTSD
+367 
-376 YKPTRDRTYWL
+376 
-387 IHLEKPLDELKGKVF
+387 
-402 NKSLLLNMQEQRG
+402 
-415 AYWIK
+415 
-420 KYEEAI
+420 EES
-426 KAFK
+426 

>member
-1 MVYYRWP
+1 MIV
-8 FKQIIEG
+8 
-15 LMATITPFYRSAN
+15 PFYKSAN

-74 VDKGEWDKAPSAEYI
+74 VDKGEWDKAISAEYI

-212 SLLAR
+212 SLLSR
-217 ISMASTKEDDWVL
+217 IIMASTKEGDWVL

-239 GVAASLLGRKF
+239 GVAASLLGRKY
-250 LGIDMERSY
+250 LGIDMDSTY
-259 LELASMRREE
+259 LELASKRREE

-291 QAEKPHHVLVGR
+291 QAEQPHHVLVGR
-303 ICSEEQWEWFEK
+303 IGSEEQWEWFEK
-315 SHTYTLP
+315 SHIYTLP

-367 TEMASHTSD
+367 TEMASHTSE
-376 YKPTRDRTYWL
+376 YKPTRDKTYWL

-420 KYEEAI
+420 KYEEAF
-426 KAFK
+426 KAFE

>member
-1 MVYYRWP
+1 M
-8 FKQIIEG
+8 
-15 LMATITPFYRSAN
+15 
-28 KDFTLVNGDCV
+28 
-39 SVLEAFDFKFDMIF
+39 
-53 ADPPYFLSNGGIS
+53 
-66 VSSGKVVC
+66 
-74 VDKGEWDKAPSAEYI
+74 
-89 DEFNRR
+89 
-95 WLSACKDKLKDNG
+95 
-108 TIWISGTHHNIF
+108 
-120 SVADQLSELGFKI
+120 ADQLSELGFKI

-212 SLLAR
+212 SLLSR
-217 ISMASTKEDDWVL
+217 IIMASTKEGDWIL

-239 GVAASLLGRKF
+239 GVAASLFGRKY
-250 LGIDMERSY
+250 LGIDLDLGY
-259 LELASMRREE
+259 LELASKRREE

-276 QAYKEMVLVDFNGAI
+276 QTYKEMVLVDFNGAI
-291 QAEKPHHVLVGR
+291 QAEQPHHVLVGR
-303 ICSEEQWEWFEK
+303 IGSDEQWEWFER
-315 SHTYTLP
+315 SHTYILP

-415 AYWIK
+415 AYWLK
-420 KYEEAI
+420 KYEEVI
-426 KAFK
+426 KAFE

>member
-1 MVYYRWP
+1 MIV
-8 FKQIIEG
+8 
-15 LMATITPFYRSAN
+15 PFYKSAN
-28 KDFTLVNGDCV
+28 KDFTLVNGDCL

-74 VDKGEWDKAPSAEYI
+74 VDKGGWDKAPSAEYI
-89 DEFNRR
+89 DEYNHR
-95 WLSACKDKLKDNG
+95 WLTVCKDKLKDNG

-212 SLLAR
+212 SLLSR
-217 ISMASTKEDDWVL
+217 IIMASTKEGDWVL

-239 GVAASLLGRKF
+239 GVAASLLGRRY
-250 LGIDMERSY
+250 LGIDMDLRY
-259 LELASMRREE
+259 LEIASKRREE
-269 LENEEVR
+269 LENEEIR

-291 QAEKPHHVLVGR
+291 QAEQPHHVLVGR
-303 ICSEEQWEWFEK
+303 IGSEEQWEWFEK
-315 SHTYTLP
+315 SHNYTLP
-322 ISKILSMPKLLGAEY
+322 ISKIMSMPKLLGAEY
-337 VLAFLGKDSKRAQLC
+337 VLAFLGKDSKRAHLC
-352 RISSVKPQVKTREQV
+352 RISSVKPQVKTCEQV

-420 KYEEAI
+420 KYEEVI
-426 KAFK
+426 KAFE

>member
-1 MVYYRWP
+1 
-8 FKQIIEG
+8 
-15 LMATITPFYRSAN
+15 MATITPFYRSAN

-74 VDKGEWDKAPSAEYI
+74 VDKGGWDKAHTAEYI

-95 WLSACKDKLKDNG
+95 WLTACKDKLKDNG

-207 TQKPL
+207 TQRPL
-212 SLLAR
+212 SLLSR
-217 ISMASTKEDDWVL
+217 IIMAATKEGDWVL

-239 GVAASLLGRKF
+239 GIAASLLWRKY
-250 LGIDMERSY
+250 LGIDMDLGY
-259 LELASMRREE
+259 LELASKRREE

-291 QAEKPHHVLVGR
+291 QAEQPHHVLVGR
-303 ICSEEQWEWFEK
+303 IGSEEQWEWFEK
-315 SHTYTLP
+315 AHTYILP

-337 VLAFLGKDSKRAQLC
+337 VLAFLGKDPKRAQLC

-387 IHLEKPLDELKGKVF
+387 IHLEKPMCDLKGKVF
-402 NKSLLLNMQEQRG
+402 NKSLLLNRQEERG

-420 KYEEAI
+420 KYEDVI
-426 KAFK
+426 KAFE

>member
-1 MVYYRWP
+1 MAQIIPYYRS
-8 FKQIIEG
+8 
-15 LMATITPFYRSAN
+15 TN
-28 KDFTLVNGDCV
+28 KDFTLVEGDCV
-39 SVLEAFDFKFDMIF
+39 SVLNAFDFKFDMIF

-66 VSSGKVVC
+66 VSNGKVVC
-74 VDKGEWDKAPSAEYI
+74 VDKGAWDKAPSSEYI
-89 DEFNRR
+89 DEFNHK
-95 WLSACKDKLKDNG
+95 WLSVCKDKLKDNG

-161 WAKKSKRA
+161 WAKKSKKA

-193 PAVAKWEKSCGKHP
+193 PAVSKWEKSCGKHP

-217 ISMASTKEDDWVL
+217 IIMASTKAGDWVL

-239 GVAASLLGRKF
+239 GVAASLLGRKY
-250 LGIDMERSY
+250 LGIDIEKSF
-259 LELASMRREE
+259 LELAAKRREE
-269 LENEEVR
+269 LENKEIC

-291 QAEKPHHVLVGR
+291 QAEQPHHVLVGR
-303 ICSEEQWEWFEK
+303 IGSDEQWKWFEK
-315 SHTYTLP
+315 SKTYILP
-322 ISKILSMPKLLGAEY
+322 ISKVLSMPKLLGAEY
-337 VLAFLGKDSKRAQLC
+337 VLAFLGKDSKKAQLC
-352 RISSVKPQVKTREQV
+352 RISGLKPQVRTREQV
-367 TEMASHTSD
+367 AEMASHTSD
-376 YKPTRDRTYWL
+376 YKPTRDNTYWL
-387 IHLEKPLDELKGKVF
+387 IHLETPLDETKGKVF
-402 NKSLLLNMQEQRG
+402 NKSLLLSLQEQRG

-420 KYEEAI
+420 KYEEVI
-426 KAFK
+426 KAFE